1 MKKYIILF
9 CIIFLF
15 SCQAKE
21 KNGVDVNKYEQARSF
36 ALKIDSIYRLFE
48 LDSISFDSVRAQTL
62 PLDQQLN
69 ELRRTFEPTE
79 LQAFDEWHKDLKER
93 TNLYLLREKAKKL
106 E

>member
-1 MKKYIILF
+1 MKKYIIPF
-9 CIIFLF
+9 SIIFLF
-15 SCQAKE
+15 SCQAIDQ
-21 KNGVDVNKYEQARSF
+21 GPVNKYDQARSF

-48 LDSISFDSVRAQTL
+48 LDSISFDSARAQTL
-62 PLDQQLN
+62 PIDRKLN
-69 ELRRTFEPTE
+69 ELRRSFEPTE